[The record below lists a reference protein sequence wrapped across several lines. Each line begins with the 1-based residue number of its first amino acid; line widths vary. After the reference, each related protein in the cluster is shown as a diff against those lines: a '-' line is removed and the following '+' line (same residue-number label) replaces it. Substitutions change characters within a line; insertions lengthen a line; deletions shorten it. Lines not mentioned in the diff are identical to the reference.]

1 MFALK
6 DKIGLENEE
15 CRKGSVPKMNSG
27 KGQTLKERSEGSDP
41 KINQFANGRV
51 LRV

>member
-15 CRKGSVPKMNSG
+15 YRKGSDPKMNSG
-27 KGQTLKERSEGSDP
+27 KGQTLKYREGSDP
-41 KINQFANGRV
+41 KINQFASGRV